1 MAASFPT
8 GTRVILHGLTT
19 RHDYNGRVGVLV
31 QALDVATG
39 RCVVKL
45 SDGEEC
51 SLRHENLTEEGCFP
65 SARGRDIGSRVMLH
79 GLTAQPHYN
88 SRVGIVTQAAQRDG
102 RCTVTLCDGGEEVA
116 VRSQNLKDAGE
127 ESSAAAKSAQ
137 ATQDVLMK
145 AVAFLAKFKPLERDD
160 LISKMKIKDKF
171 DFMREGS
178 PMHAVF
184 TACLQSACAM
194 QQPKTDDSMPT
205 RDVCSASPR
214 TQDDDGASPHA
225 PTFSFRWSKGEA
237 HCVENEI
244 FDPSALNE
252 DEHVAVDAAL
262 LQSCMF
268 GAAAPRIFPV
278 RDTKRICH
286 FSFTV

>member
-51 SLRHENLTEEGCFP
+51 SLRHENLTEEGCDGAQFP
-65 SARGRDIGSRVMLH
+65 SARDRDIGSRVMLH

-102 RCTVTLCDGGEEVA
+102 HCTVTLCHSGEEVA

-127 ESSAAAKSAQ
+127 ERERERVFVSSGKERTSHARSVDESCGISCQVQ
-137 ATQDVLMK
+137 A
-145 AVAFLAKFKPLERDD
+145 
-160 LISKMKIKDKF
+160 
-171 DFMREGS
+171 
-178 PMHAVF
+178 
-184 TACLQSACAM
+184 
-194 QQPKTDDSMPT
+194 
-205 RDVCSASPR
+205 
-214 TQDDDGASPHA
+214 
-225 PTFSFRWSKGEA
+225 
-237 HCVENEI
+237 
-244 FDPSALNE
+244 
-252 DEHVAVDAAL
+252 
-262 LQSCMF
+262 F
-268 GAAAPRIFPV
+268 GA
-278 RDTKRICH
+278 
-286 FSFTV
+286 